1 MNFFTTFP
9 PVGRVFAALGLL
21 AAFLLLG
28 PLSLHA
34 AEQRGLRVVVIDAG
48 HGGPKYPGASYGGYH
63 EKNINLQVALKLGKL
78 IEKEMSGVKV
88 IYTRTTDKQ
97 FSADLNL
104 DLQARADIA
113 NKAEADLFISIH
125 ANAARSTAARGLE
138 TLIMGESEKETRLNE
153 SVLYANN
160 KEEFLDMSDER
171 TAAIVRAYIQNLQFT
186 YGRYSEAM
194 ARIVQKNYAR
204 AGYHDRGIKRQPLKV
219 LYATDMPSILTEIGF
234 MSNAAE
240 LKQMTSEK
248 GQMAIARAL
257 LGAVKDYAAYV
268 EGTLLEEETAAETAS
283 ESAETPTPGE
293 EPAGEKG
300 GRPEPLESGY
310 TIQLLASPKSIS
322 LSSAELKNYRG
333 KCKMYTASGRFCY
346 KYCYGTYPSK
356 QAAAAD
362 LKEVRKSFK
371 DAYVVRFSGSEIK

>member
-1 MNFFTTFP
+1 MNFFATFP
-9 PVGRVFAALGLL
+9 LFGRVFAALGLL
-21 AAFLLLG
+21 AALLLG
-28 PLSLHA
+28 PESLCG
-34 AEQRGLRVVVIDAG
+34 AERRGLRVVVIDAG

-78 IEKEMSGVKV
+78 IEKEMPGVKV

-97 FSADLNL
+97 FSSDLNA

-194 ARIVQKNYAR
+194 ARIVQKSYAK

-234 MSNAAE
+234 MSNATE
-240 LKQMTSEK
+240 LKHMTSEK
-248 GQMAIARAL
+248 GQAAIARAL

-268 EGTLLEEETAAETAS
+268 EDTLLEEGSASPASGETTAPTVEEKAPAEVATKS
-283 ESAETPTPGE
+283 P
-293 EPAGEKG
+293 
-300 GRPEPLESGY
+300 ESGY
-310 TIQLLASPKSIS
+310 TIQLLASAKS
-322 LSSAELKNYRG
+322 LKLNSSELKSYRG
-333 KCKMYTASGRFCY
+333 KCREYTASGRYRY
-346 KYCYGTYPSK
+346 KYCYGTYSTK
-356 QAAAAD
+356 QAAEAD
-362 LKEVRKSFK
+362 LREVRKSFK
-371 DAYVVRFSGSEIK
+371 DAYVVHFTGTEIK